1 MRRSTLLIVVILV
14 VAVLSCVTWVGAGT
28 AAVRESLGGKA
39 EVLAPGPHLRVPLY
53 HRVYR
58 YDTAP
63 FTLDEA
69 LPIVTRDQATF
80 RLPCRIVARVSPGD
94 VMTFHAAR
102 AGRDTATYLEETVRG
117 AILAAAK
124 SRTSDDILLPPSLT
138 ALSQQVSAELIS
150 RGISDEGLT
159 VGRPGPQVVLN
170 VVMDNLRRQYP
181 ATARKLAEAALKE
194 DPHQALFHA
203 AMGSVLEAEGNA
215 GDAEAQYLEALY
227 LDPTAVEPMSRL
239 FVMSMR
245 KGDATSIGRLE
256 RLLVASLAKKKD
268 SPVHHDWL
276 GQVFMRTGQQDKAEL
291 AFTTAINLAP
301 KTPEF
306 RVSLGTLRVQQKRY
320 DDARAAYEEA
330 LKLKPDHALALY
342 NLGVVAAMQN
352 KIDEAI
358 GHFEKAAA
366 TGPPSVAL
374 LNSMAQAYEAKG
386 DMPRAAE
393 ALRRSLRE
401 RPDQPDRVAA
411 LRRIETGLRKKP

>member
-1 MRRSTLLIVVILV
+1 MRRSSLLIVVILV
-14 VAVLSCVTWVGAGT
+14 VAGLSCITWVGAGT
-28 AAVRESLGGKA
+28 AAVRESLGGKTV
-39 EVLAPGPHLRVPLY
+39 VLPPGPHLRVPLY

-58 YDTAP
+58 YDTTP

-80 RLPCRIVARVSPGD
+80 KLPCRIVARVSPGD
-94 VMTFHAAR
+94 VMTFHAGR
-102 AGRDTATYLEETVRG
+102 SGRDTATYLEETVRG
-117 AILAAAK
+117 AILSAARA
-124 SRTSDDILLPPSLT
+124 RTSDDLFLPASVA
-138 ALSQQVSAELIS
+138 ALGQQVSSDLIS

-159 VGRPGPQVVLN
+159 IGRPGPQVLLN

-181 ATARKLAEAALKE
+181 ATARKLVEAALKE

-203 AMGSVLEAEGNA
+203 AMGSVLEAEGNP
-215 GDAEAQYLEALY
+215 GGAEGQYLEALY
-227 LDPTAVEPMSRL
+227 LDPTALEPMSRL
-239 FVMSMR
+239 FVLSMR
-245 KGDATSIGRLE
+245 KGDPQTVGRLE
-256 RLLVASLAKKKD
+256 RLLIASLQKKKD

-276 GQVFMRTGQQDKAEL
+276 GQVAMRMGQADKAEL

-352 KIDEAI
+352 RIDEAI
-358 GHFEKAAA
+358 GFFERAAA
-366 TGPPSVAL
+366 AAPPSVAL
-374 LNSMAQAYEAKG
+374 LNSMAQAYEQKG

-393 ALRRSLRE
+393 ALRRSLKD

-411 LRRIETGLRKKP
+411 LRRIEAGLRKKS